1 MNKSGAILAVDDAT
15 DMLFVLKSILQQRG
29 FEVVTAR
36 NGQEALDIMSTAP
49 DKFETII
56 LDRIMPVMGG
66 LELLRIIKND
76 ERLSGI
82 PVVLLTG
89 SSTNK
94 DVHEGIA
101 AGAYYYVTKPY
112 DADSLVAI
120 TNAAVS
126 QFRQVQS
133 IQAVARQT
141 EGCFKL
147 LDRGTFSFRTIDEA
161 NLLANGLSGGFPSP
175 SRVVRGLMEFLV
187 NAVEHGNLGISYEEK
202 TSLLVAGDWFFE
214 VERRLA
220 LPEYM
225 SKRVT
230 VYFQRHTDFVEVTI
244 RDQGAGFSWEKY
256 LTLDPDR
263 AFDPNGRGIAL
274 ACAISFDEV
283 CFLGNG
289 STVQVKVAI

>member
-1 MNKSGAILAVDDAT
+1 MNESGVILAVDDAM
-15 DMLFVLKSILQQRG
+15 DMLLVLKSILQKRG
-29 FEVVTAR
+29 FEVVTAC
-36 NGQEALDIMSTAP
+36 NGREALDIMSVSP
-49 DKFETII
+49 SKFETII

-89 SSTNK
+89 SSAHK
-94 DVHEGIA
+94 DVQEGIA

-126 QFRQVQS
+126 QYRQVQT
-133 IQAVARQT
+133 IQAAARQT

-175 SRVVRGLMEFLV
+175 SRVVRGLIEFLV
-187 NAVEHGNLGISYEEK
+187 NAVEHGNLGITYEEK
-202 TSLLVAGDWFFE
+202 TSLLVTGCWHTE
-214 VERRLA
+214 VERRLT
-220 LPEYM
+220 LPQY
-225 SKRVT
+225 KDKFVT
-230 VYFQRHTDFVEVTI
+230 VHFRRHADSIEVTI

-274 ACAISFDEV
+274 ACAVSFDKV
-283 CFLGNG
+283 SFLRNG
-289 STVQVKVAI
+289 STVQVQVTI